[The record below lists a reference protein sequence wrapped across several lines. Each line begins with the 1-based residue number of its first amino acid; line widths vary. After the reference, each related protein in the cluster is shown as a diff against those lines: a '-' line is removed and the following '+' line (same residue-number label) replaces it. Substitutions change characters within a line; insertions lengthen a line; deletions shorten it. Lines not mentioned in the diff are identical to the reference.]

1 MASWWDILFK
11 PYGAG
16 QPDWVGD
23 KGAINNITDS
33 LGVTKV
39 IWANLSDYRMWRSV
53 GWIFLGI
60 VLMIIGFVVWNRK
73 AIGSAAKLAAL

>member
-23 KGAINNITDS
+23 KGAINDFTDS
-33 LGVTKV
+33 LSIVKV
-39 IWANLSDYRMWRSV
+39 IWANVSDYRMWRSL
-53 GWIFLGI
+53 GWLLLGI
-60 VLMIIGFVVWNRK
+60 MLMITGFVVWNRK
-73 AIGSAAKLAAL
+73 AAAAIGKAVL